1 MWVSRAFSLRQA
13 AEREGTAADMGMTT
27 IGGKNA
33 SVMTR
38 GEQRELEIF
47 APGGLVW
54 QLLAGDTVL
63 VVKGGVGCQERCVV
77 AAETSAA
84 TPVDMKPGELFLY
97 ACNGA
102 SVFLR
107 GDGTITVEGDV
118 SLKGD
123 ADVEGNVS
131 IVGNLEVR
139 GNVKLQGAVEI
150 SGSLTINGEPYRP
163 CRCGM

>member
-54 QLLAGDTVL
+54 QPLAGDTVL
-63 VVKGGVGCQERCVV
+63 VVKGGVGCQEQCVV
-77 AAETSAA
+77 AAETAGFA
-84 TPVDMKPGELFLY
+84 PKDMAPGELFLY
-97 ACNGA
+97 STGGA
-102 SVFLR
+102 SIYLR
-107 GDGTITVEGDV
+107 GDGSIDIKGPVSLEGDR
-118 SLKGD
+118 G
-123 ADVEGNVS
+123 
-131 IVGNLEVR
+131 VGGVVTLR
-139 GNVKLQGAVEI
+139 GNTTLRGRGAI
-150 SGSLTINGEPYRP
+150 KGQLTINGEPYRP
-163 CRCGM
+163 CRC

>member
-1 MWVSRAFSLRQA
+1 M
-13 AEREGTAADMGMTT
+13 
-27 IGGKNA
+27 
-33 SVMTR
+33 
-38 GEQRELEIF
+38 
-47 APGGLVW
+47 
-54 QLLAGDTVL
+54 
-63 VVKGGVGCQERCVV
+63 V

>member
-1 MWVSRAFSLRQA
+1 MWLSKALTLQRA
-13 AEREGTAADMGMTT
+13 AEQEGTAADMGVTT
-27 IGGKNA
+27 IGGGSA

-38 GEQRELEIF
+38 GEQRDLEVF
-47 APGGLVW
+47 
-54 QLLAGDTVL
+54 
-63 VVKGGVGCQERCVV
+63 VV
-77 AAETSAA
+77 
-84 TPVDMKPGELFLY
+84 
-97 ACNGA
+97 
-102 SVFLR
+102 LR

>member
-1 MWVSRAFSLRQA
+1 MWLSKALTLQRA
-13 AEREGTAADMGMTT
+13 AEQEGTAADMGVTT
-27 IGGKNA
+27 IGGGSA

-38 GEQRELEIF
+38 GEQRDLEVF
-47 APGGLVW
+47 APGGLIW
-54 QLLAGDTVL
+54 QPRAGDTVL

-107 GDGTITVEGDV
+107 GD
-118 SLKGD
+118 

>member
-54 QLLAGDTVL
+54 QPLAGDTVL
-63 VVKGGVGCQERCVV
+63 VVKGGVGCQEQCGV
-77 AAETSAA
+77 AAETAGAA
-84 TPVDMKPGELFLY
+84 PKDMAPGELFLY
-97 ACNGA
+97 STGGA
-102 SVFLR
+102 SIYLR
-107 GDGTITVEGDV
+107 GDGSIDIKGPVSLEGD
-118 SLKGD
+118 LR
-123 ADVEGNVS
+123 
-131 IVGNLEVR
+131 VR
-139 GNVKLQGAVEI
+139 GDVTMTGNTTLT
-150 SGSLTINGEPYRP
+150 GSVAINGQLTVNGEPYRP
-163 CRCGM
+163 CRC

>member
-54 QLLAGDTVL
+54 QPLAGDTVL
-63 VVKGGVGCQERCVV
+63 VVKGGVGSQEQCVV
-77 AAETSAA
+77 AAETAGFA
-84 TPVDMKPGELFLY
+84 PKDMAPGELFLY
-97 ACNGA
+97 STGGA
-102 SVFLR
+102 SIYLR
-107 GDGTITVEGDV
+107 GDGSIDIKGSVSLEGD
-118 SLKGD
+118 LR
-123 ADVEGNVS
+123 
-131 IVGNLEVR
+131 VR
-139 GNVKLQGAVEI
+139 GDVTMTGTVAINGQLIV
-150 SGSLTINGEPYRP
+150 NGEPYRP
-163 CRCGM
+163 CRC

>member
-54 QLLAGDTVL
+54 QPLAGDTVL
-63 VVKGGVGCQERCVV
+63 VVKGGVGCQEQCVV
-77 AAETSAA
+77 AAETAGSA
-84 TPVDMKPGELFLY
+84 PKDMAPGELFLY
-97 ACNGA
+97 STGGA
-102 SVFLR
+102 SIYLR
-107 GDGTITVEGDV
+107 GDGSIDIKGSVSLEGD
-118 SLKGD
+118 LR
-123 ADVEGNVS
+123 
-131 IVGNLEVR
+131 VR
-139 GNVKLQGAVEI
+139 GDVTMTGNTTLT
-150 SGSLTINGEPYRP
+150 GSVAINGQLTVNGEPYRP
-163 CRCGM
+163 CRC

>member
-1 MWVSRAFSLRQA
+1 MWLSKKLAVNQRLEQ
-13 AEREGTAADMGMTT
+13 EGAAADMGVTT
-27 IGGKNA
+27 IGGGSA

-38 GEQRELEIF
+38 GEQRDLEVF
-47 APGGLVW
+47 APGGLIW
-54 QLLAGDTVL
+54 QPRAGDTVL

-163 CRCGM
+163 CRGGM

>member
-54 QLLAGDTVL
+54 QPLAGDTVL
-63 VVKGGVGCQERCVV
+63 VVKGGVGCQEQCVV
-77 AAETSAA
+77 AAETAGSA
-84 TPVDMKPGELFLY
+84 PKDMAPGELFPGL
-97 ACNGA
+97 
-102 SVFLR
+102 
-107 GDGTITVEGDV
+107 TVEGGFVTVDRNMATNLPGVFAAGDCTGGPLQV
-118 SLKGD
+118 SKAAG
-123 ADVEGNVS
+123 EGLIAGQSAAAYVA
-131 IVGNLEVR
+131 GLLR
-139 GNVKLQGAVEI
+139 KQK
-150 SGSLTINGEPYRP
+150 
-163 CRCGM
+163 

>member
-54 QLLAGDTVL
+54 QPLAGDTVL
-63 VVKGGVGCQERCVV
+63 VVKGGVGCQEQCVV
-77 AAETSAA
+77 AAETAGSA
-84 TPVDMKPGELFLY
+84 PKDMAPGELFLY
-97 ACNGA
+97 STGGA
-102 SVFLR
+102 SIYLR
-107 GDGTITVEGDV
+107 GDGSIDIKGPVSLEGD
-118 SLKGD
+118 LR
-123 ADVEGNVS
+123 
-131 IVGNLEVR
+131 VR
-139 GNVKLQGAVEI
+139 GDVTMTGNTP
-150 SGSLTINGEPYRP
+150 LTGRVAINGQLTVNGEPYRP
-163 CRCGM
+163 CRC